1 MPHNYGNEAGKM
13 CCDKTMQVMNDFLD
27 RTLSETE
34 EQKVKSHL
42 EDCEKCRDEFHSLEN
57 ADSVLRQVVSGMVAG
72 IDVPGHLSDRIEKT
86 IAAESRKKTT
96 VSRMFMLLKSPAAAA
111 ALIFVVLAAG
121 FLSYN
126 NYFNMISNQPK
137 VVLSVPDAG
146 NHTNGTGNSAEEKL
160 DSIVGED
167 MAAIK
172 EENVSQPVPVQD
184 MEFEDIIKSTNATE
198 ILKNDQAESPAGL
211 LSDKPLLPVIA
222 QAPET
227 LSKSQPVEEQRSD
240 FITSVATVTGDG
252 MPAQDRGTMEEAIRA
267 VGYIPAKPS
276 YLPQGAVLSDVSW
289 HAGETSQNY
298 RVGEFYFTVT
308 QSRLDAA
315 NFGYDETR
323 SQGSAVDINGSQG
336 YMRQS
341 RPEPVDS
348 ISAVITTLNWQEGN
362 WSFSVSGGLPAE
374 EIIRIAAS
382 VK

>member
-13 CCDKTMQVMNDFLD
+13 CCDNTMQVMNDFLD

-42 EDCEKCRDEFHSLEN
+42 EDCEKCREEFHSLKN
-57 ADSVLRQVVSGMVAG
+57 ADSVLRQVVSGMIAG
-72 IDVPGHLSDRIEKT
+72 IDVPDNLNDRIEK
-86 IAAESRKKTT
+86 IISAENRKKTT

-126 NYFNMISNQPK
+126 NYFNMIYNQPK

-146 NHTNGTGNSAEEKL
+146 NHINGNGNSAAEKL

-167 MAAIK
+167 TAAIK
-172 EENVSQPVPVQD
+172 EENVSQ
-184 MEFEDIIKSTNATE
+184 DIINSTNTTE
-198 ILKNDQAESPAGL
+198 QLKKVQAESPAGF
-211 LSDKPLLPVIA
+211 SGDKPLLPVIA

-227 LSKSQPVEEQRSD
+227 LSKSQPVEEQRSA
-240 FITSVATVTGDG
+240 FVTSVPAGTGEG
-252 MPAQDRGTMEEAIRA
+252 IPAQDRGTVEEAILA

-289 HAGETSQNY
+289 HSGKTSQNY
-298 RVGEFYFTVT
+298 RVGEFYFTVS

-315 NFGYDETR
+315 NFEYDEMR

-336 YMRQS
+336 LMRES
-341 RPEPVDS
+341 RPEPGDS
-348 ISAVITTLNWQEGN
+348 ISAVTTTLSWQEGD